1 MVELTNPNPPGVPK
15 TEEQRKATHK
25 AVYGTDKLPPR
36 GSGQN
41 PGNPG
46 VPLQRD
52 VLRYMDTG
60 QVDLTATTL
69 TYKIA
74 TLRGGQ
80 AIIVKALVGNSG
92 NVYIGKVDVTTT
104 TGFELTA
111 GESLKIEYL
120 PDKETIEY
128 LDIYAAAA
136 TAGDD
141 VCFILV
147 P

>member
-1 MVELTNPNPPGVPK
+1 MAEEEL
-15 TEEQRKATHK
+15 
-25 AVYGTDKLPPR
+25 PR
-36 GSGQN
+36 M
-41 PGNPG
+41 
-46 VPLQRD
+46 D

-60 QVDLTATTL
+60 QKDLTATGTA
-69 TYKIA
+69 YKIA

-80 AIIVKALVGNSG
+80 AIVIKALNANVGT
-92 NVYIGKVDVTTT
+92 VYVGKRDVSTTN
-104 TGFELTA
+104 GFELGA

-120 PDKETIEY
+120 PEKETHEY
-128 LDIYAAAA
+128 LDIYAVCG